1 MVCVDSMPASV
12 GDMPIAKAQVVMG
25 PQEQG
30 WRQYQISSL
39 SISPPPPT
47 FPLPR
52 VCGVPAV
59 APGGSAG
66 QQLANKAVLQ
76 SCARLARAAQQ
87 Q

>member
-39 SISPPPPT
+39 SIS
-47 FPLPR
+47 
-52 VCGVPAV
+52 
-59 APGGSAG
+59 
-66 QQLANKAVLQ
+66 N
-76 SCARLARAAQQ
+76 RA
-87 Q
+87 